1 MNKKEYPLEVPMP
14 ESMDKKKSNG
24 QKNPAPPKTKT
35 QATEIDPRHKVGL
48 VEIVMILLLAGVVFI
63 FIFGMRQMRREKAEL
78 LALQQKVESIQPHF
92 YTIADSAKAYKDR
105 DPFGAWPLT
114 IEELNIPFD
123 IQSPEYEFSFLEN
136 GTVILTTKEEFG
148 KEGIKINYDINEDFF
163 EIEDPEPQTKPV
175 IKDEW
180 LNL

>member
-1 MNKKEYPLEVPMP
+1 MP
-14 ESMDKKKSNG
+14 ESKDKMKRVEPNS
-24 QKNPAPPKTKT
+24 PEKTGDSG
-35 QATEIDPRHKVGL
+35 INPRHKVGL

-78 LALQQKVESIQPHF
+78 LALQQKVESIQPQF
-92 YTIADSAKAYKDR
+92 YAIADSAKAYKER
-105 DPFGAWPLT
+105 DPFGAWPFT

-123 IQSPEYEFSFLEN
+123 IQTPEYEFSFLEN

-148 KEGIKINYDINEDFF
+148 KPGVKINYDINDDFF
-163 EIEDPEPQTKPV
+163 EIDDPNPKAKPV
-175 IKDEW
+175 LQEAW